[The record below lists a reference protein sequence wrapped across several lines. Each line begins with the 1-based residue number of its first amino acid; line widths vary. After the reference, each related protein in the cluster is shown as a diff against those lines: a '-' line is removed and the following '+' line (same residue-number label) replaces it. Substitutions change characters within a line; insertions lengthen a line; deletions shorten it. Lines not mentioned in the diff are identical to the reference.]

1 MGTSRQP
8 PEFRRFLI
16 LFEPE
21 AACRGRLEAGGMAA
35 DVAAEIAFYLAQAS
49 DFESLVEP
57 VAAAFAGIGVEVIC
71 RPLDPPEGWLPLLA
85 GPERRHTLLWSLTD
99 GFDRYRGSFVAS
111 LAGLLDVPLFGS
123 TPAAYHLCQDKF
135 RCGSLAAA
143 LGIRTPPTVLVE
155 NGTPLSPLSVL
166 PTQGPLFVKP
176 NTLGGKLGIE
186 ADSLAADLAAA
197 LAVSRR
203 IWERYGD
210 RAVIQAYLTGRDV
223 RVSCL
228 ELDGAGPKLGIYE
241 ITADTARGFP
251 TLGDSRRMTKLRA
264 AGELAGLRLDLRPL
278 DGPATAAIAAASR
291 LMASVAGLRDCF
303 SLDFRIDGAGEPW
316 FVEFEV
322 GPAVTIYD
330 FLTYLRDVH
339 GTDLP
344 GALVRAAPPA
354 FARRLVGA

>member
-1 MGTSRQP
+1 MGTSQQA

-21 AACRGRLEAGGMAA
+21 VACRGRLEAGGMAA
-35 DVAAEIAFYLAQAS
+35 DVAAEMAFYLAQAS
-49 DFESLVEP
+49 DFEALVEP
-57 VAAAFAGIGVEVIC
+57 AAAAFAGIGVELIC
-71 RPLDPPEGWLPLLA
+71 RSLDPPEGWLPLLI

-99 GFDRYRGSFVAS
+99 GFARYRGSFVAS
-111 LAGLLDVPLFGS
+111 LAALLDVPLFGS

-143 LGIRTPPTVLVE
+143 LGFRTPPTVLVE
-155 NGTPLSPLSVL
+155 NGAPLSPLSVL

-186 ADSLAADLAAA
+186 ADSRAVDLAAA

-210 RAVIQAYLTGRDV
+210 RAVIQAYLPGRDV

-228 ELDGAGPKLGIYE
+228 ELDAGEPELGIYE
-241 ITADTARGFP
+241 IVADTPAGFP
-251 TLGDSRRMTKLRA
+251 TLGDSRRMTRLRA
-264 AGELAGLRLDLRPL
+264 AGESDGLRLDLRPL
-278 DGPATAAIAAASR
+278 DGPAAAAVAAATR
-291 LMASVAGLRDCF
+291 LIARVAGLRDCY

-316 FVEFEV
+316 FLEFEV

-330 FLTYLRDVH
+330 FMTYLRDNF

-344 GALVRAAPPA
+344 GALIRAAPLA
-354 FARRLVGA
+354 FARRLAGA